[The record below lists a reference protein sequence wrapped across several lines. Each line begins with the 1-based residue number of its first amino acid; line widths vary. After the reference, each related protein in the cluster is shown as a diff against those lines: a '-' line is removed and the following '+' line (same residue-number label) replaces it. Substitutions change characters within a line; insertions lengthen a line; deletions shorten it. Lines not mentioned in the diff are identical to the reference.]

1 MIGMTYG
8 IVAGYDGSPGSAQAV
23 RWAAR
28 EAWARGTTLTVCLAW
43 RPDHMELASQP
54 ATWEPAGQDGK
65 KILAGGLPYA
75 EFVLGPS
82 RVHAELVDGPA
93 AQVLCERSRAAAM
106 VVVGS
111 RGHGTLPG
119 LRLGSVS
126 WQVAGHAS
134 GRVVIVGGRW
144 RPVNQAPGPVVVGVD
159 GSAAS
164 QAALS
169 FAFEEAA
176 LRDVPLEAL
185 CALDDAPG
193 RPGEFRLIE
202 DDFNHVMAC
211 QEKEHPDV
219 AVVREVAAGT
229 PRSVLLTAAGRAQ
242 MLIAGCRGRG
252 GLEGMNLGSVA
263 QAVAHYSPCPVGIV
277 HPPGCQPGQAWDDAV
292 EGLSTISGDAVVA
305 LAWAID
311 AATGRG
317 DTEEA
322 ARLASLQG
330 AELNRWLEAHGYP
343 RLKRAPAKRRS
354 RNAADGC
361 EHVLV
366 VDDGEAG

>member
-1 MIGMTYG
+1 MTGMTYD

-28 EAWARGTTLTVCLAW
+28 EALARGTTLTVCLAC

-54 ATWEPAGQDGK
+54 ATWELAGQDGK
-65 KILAGGLPYA
+65 KILACGLPYA
-75 EFVLGPS
+75 ELVLGPG
-82 RVHAELVDGPA
+82 RVHAELVGGSA
-93 AQVLCERSRAAAM
+93 AQVLCERSRTAEM

-111 RGHGTLPG
+111 RGHGKLPG

-126 WQVAGHAS
+126 WHVAGHAS

-144 RPVNQAPGPVVVGVD
+144 RPVNEAPGPIVVGVD

-164 QAALS
+164 QAALT

-185 CALDDAPG
+185 CALADAPG
-193 RPGEFRLIE
+193 RLGEMRLIE

-211 QEKEHPDV
+211 EEKEHPDITVVRNV
-219 AVVREVAAGT
+219 AVGT
-229 PRSVLLTAAGRAQ
+229 PRSALLTAAARSQ

-252 GLEGMNLGSVA
+252 GFEGMNLGSVA
-263 QAVAHYSPCPVGIV
+263 QAVLHYSPCPVGIV
-277 HPPGCQPGQAWDDAV
+277 HPQRCQPGQGWDDAV
-292 EGLSTISGDAVVA
+292 DGWSTISGDAVVA

-317 DTEEA
+317 DMDEA

-330 AELNRWLEAHGYP
+330 AELNCWLEAHGYP
-343 RLKRAPAKRRS
+343 RLGGRARRS
-354 RNAADGC
+354 A
-361 EHVLV
+361 
-366 VDDGEAG
+366 

>member
-1 MIGMTYG
+1 MTGMTYD

-28 EAWARGTTLTVCLAW
+28 EALARGTALTVCLAW
-43 RPDHMELASQP
+43 RPGHMELASQS
-54 ATWEPAGQDGK
+54 ATWELAGQDGK
-65 KILAGGLPYA
+65 KILACGLPYA
-75 EFVLGPS
+75 ELVLGPG
-82 RVHAELVDGPA
+82 RVHAELVDGSA
-93 AQVLCERSRAAAM
+93 AQVLCERSRTAEM

-111 RGHGTLPG
+111 RGHGKLPG

-164 QAALS
+164 QAALT

-176 LRDVPLEAL
+176 LRDVPLEVL
-185 CALDDAPG
+185 CALADAPG
-193 RPGEFRLIE
+193 RLGEMRLIE

-211 QEKEHPDV
+211 EQKEHPDI
-219 AVVREVAAGT
+219 AVVRKVTVGT
-229 PRSVLLTAAGRAQ
+229 PRSVLLTAAAGSQ

-252 GLEGMNLGSVA
+252 GFEGMNLGSVA
-263 QAVAHYSPCPVGIV
+263 QAVLYYSPCPVGIV
-277 HPPGCQPGQAWDDAV
+277 HPRGCQPGQGWDDAV
-292 EGLSTISGDAVVA
+292 DGWSTISGDAVVA

-317 DTEEA
+317 DMDEA

-330 AELNRWLEAHGYP
+330 AELNCWLEAHGYP
-343 RLKRAPAKRRS
+343 RLREDEPGDRR
-354 RNAADGC
+354 D
-361 EHVLV
+361 E
-366 VDDGEAG
+366 